1 MKFKGSIHELK
12 VIVTELGVSGHW
24 HDEGIFYLFHSNDG
38 VTLNWWP
45 KTGVISFQGPPNK
58 KERFKALLEEKIGV
72 QSSEIGAD
80 LQLVINSWPAL
91 PDAIRTSILTVINA
105 IHSGKSNENQ

>member
-1 MKFKGSIHELK
+1 MEFKGSIHELQA
-12 VIVTELGVSGHW
+12 IVTELGIPGCW

-45 KTGVISFQGPPNK
+45 KTGVISFQGSPDK

-72 QSSEIGAD
+72 QSSEMGAD
-80 LQLVINSWPAL
+80 LQLVINSWSAL
-91 PDAIRTSILTVINA
+91 PDAVRTSILTMINA
-105 IHSGKSNENQ
+105 IHSGKSMGN